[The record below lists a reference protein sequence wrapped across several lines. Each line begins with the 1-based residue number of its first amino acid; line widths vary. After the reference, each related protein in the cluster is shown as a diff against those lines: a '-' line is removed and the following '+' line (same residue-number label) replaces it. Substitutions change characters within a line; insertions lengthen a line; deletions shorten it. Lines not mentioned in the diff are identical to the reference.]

1 MQAGFLHQKAQA
13 DLLFGIVRHRPYPF
27 HLFYHHMLQAAPL
40 APPDHWVNVL
50 TALGAGAAFVGFVLG
65 AIFTGRY
72 GRRASISLTAEAVPM
87 PGGEPLDQDKLA
99 RYLAARDKLGLELV
113 DAAGRSIRTAAIHIA
128 DYTASRGQGAIE
140 LDVLIKDS
148 EFWAPAG

>member
-1 MQAGFLHQKAQA
+1 
-13 DLLFGIVRHRPYPF
+13 
-27 HLFYHHMLQAAPL
+27 
-40 APPDHWVNVL
+40 
-50 TALGAGAAFVGFVLG
+50 
-65 AIFTGRY
+65 
-72 GRRASISLTAEAVPM
+72 M

-148 EFWAPAG
+148 SFRIGDSKFVLQGTGSALINTAVTDPYTGNVSLQKAYATLS